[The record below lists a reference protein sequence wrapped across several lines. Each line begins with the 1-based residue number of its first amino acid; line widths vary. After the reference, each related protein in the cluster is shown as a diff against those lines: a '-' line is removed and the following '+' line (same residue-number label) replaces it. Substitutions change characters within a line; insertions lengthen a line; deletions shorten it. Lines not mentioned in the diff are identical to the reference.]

1 MDYPGSFHCDFTYSL
16 LYDLPYSPS
25 YLISLYSL
33 MHSFHPSPR
42 SLLLFIHSSMYPPS
56 TSRPNLTSPR
66 MHYFERGHPGS
77 RGGHSCVQPMFT
89 NLDFAESQQRRRSTG
104 GWFALR
110 RNTQF
115 FPFLSFSSFF
125 LLQAPFWGKL
135 IPMVSLFWVLRF
147 FFITKL
153 FLSFFF
159 SFWKSTYF
167 SFFFFLSFLRIQG
180 MKRSFCRGQTRRKA
194 FPVMQMRTLDF

>member
-1 MDYPGSFHCDFTYSL
+1 
-16 LYDLPYSPS
+16 
-25 YLISLYSL
+25 
-33 MHSFHPSPR
+33 
-42 SLLLFIHSSMYPPS
+42 MYPPS

-125 LLQAPFWGKL
+125 LLQASFGGKL
-135 IPMVSLFWVLRF
+135 IPMVSLFWVLRV

-159 SFWKSTYF
+159 LFGNLHIFHFSSFFLFWGSKGWNEASVGDKQEEKLFLWCRWGHWTFKGPVKSTENEEKKIRIWFRIHRIF
-167 SFFFFLSFLRIQG
+167 SALKFLG
-180 MKRSFCRGQTRRKA
+180 M
-194 FPVMQMRTLDF
+194 D

>member
-125 LLQAPFWGKL
+125 VLQASFGGKL
-135 IPMVSLFWVLRF
+135 IPMVSFFFEFWV
-147 FFITKL
+147 FFITEVSFIHVFVLQIYL
-153 FLSFFF
+153 FHFSSFSLSFFEDP
-159 SFWKSTYF
+159 
-167 SFFFFLSFLRIQG
+167 RDE
-180 MKRSFCRGQTRRKA
+180 TR
-194 FPVMQMRTLDF
+194 LL